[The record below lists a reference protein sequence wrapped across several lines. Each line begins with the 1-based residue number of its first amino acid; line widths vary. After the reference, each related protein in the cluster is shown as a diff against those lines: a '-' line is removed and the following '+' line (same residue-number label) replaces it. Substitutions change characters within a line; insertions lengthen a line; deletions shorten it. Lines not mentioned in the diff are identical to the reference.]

1 MLRGEREP
9 TPASRSAA
17 QAPLPRL
24 EPPTIDAKADVVE
37 ERKSRQPTPVQ
48 GRTRPAPLVGMRK
61 FSGLGLRAPIGRA
74 PPSTSDIVPD
84 GTKFIAGTFSN
95 AAGSRTYKLFIPSR
109 SQGQQLPL
117 VVMLHGCTQSPDDF
131 AAGTRMNF
139 LAEEQNCFVVYPE
152 QPSGANQSKCWN
164 WFRTGDQR
172 RGGGEPSLIAGITR

>member
-1 MLRGEREP
+1 MLNQDTVREATRLTRGGQLVEATALLQRMLRGEREP

-95 AAGSRTYKLFIPSR
+95 AAGACFNHACKTTSVTRINATAARKTTRKRRL
-109 SQGQQLPL
+109 
-117 VVMLHGCTQSPDDF
+117 CTDQPI
-131 AAGTRMNF
+131 
-139 LAEEQNCFVVYPE
+139 AETAQ
-152 QPSGANQSKCWN
+152 
-164 WFRTGDQR
+164 
-172 RGGGEPSLIAGITR
+172 

>member
-1 MLRGEREP
+1 MLNQETVREATRLTHGGQLVEATALLQRMLRGEGEP

-95 AAGSRTYKLFIPSR
+95 AAGACFNHACKTTSVTRINAT
-109 SQGQQLPL
+109 
-117 VVMLHGCTQSPDDF
+117 
-131 AAGTRMNF
+131 AARK
-139 LAEEQNCFVVYPE
+139 P
-152 QPSGANQSKCWN
+152 
-164 WFRTGDQR
+164 R
-172 RGGGEPSLIAGITR
+172 R